1 MAKKINS
8 LLVANR
14 GEIAVRIFET
24 AKRLGIKTIAVYSDI
39 DAGAMHVEMADRAV
53 AIGGAAASESYLV
66 AERIIEAAKSAGAD
80 AIHPGYGFLS
90 ENASFARAV
99 RDAGLIF
106 VGPSAEAIEIMG
118 DKARAKRAMIAAG
131 VPVIP
136 GYQDDDQTDEALC
149 REAGKIGFPLI
160 VKAAAGGGGKGM
172 RLVDDAVKL
181 NDALAAA
188 RAEAQAAFGSSV
200 LLLEK
205 AISDARHV
213 EIQIFGDEAGN
224 YVHLGE
230 RDCSAQRRSQ
240 KIIEEAPSPG
250 VNEKL
255 RSAMG
260 AAAINAARAV
270 DYAGAGTVE
279 FLLGPED
286 EFYFLEM
293 NTRIQVEHPV
303 TECVTGFDLVEW
315 QLRVAEGV
323 NLPAAQSD
331 IELNCHA
338 IEARL
343 YAEDPAAGFLPASGD
358 ILLFETDESV
368 RVDSGVRTGDAV
380 SPYYDPMIAKITAY
394 GADREDA
401 RNKLVSA
408 LRKTVVLGLATNR
421 DFLLE
426 LLTSDA
432 FAAGRMTTRYVEAR
446 GVYEPSSI
454 SGDEFLLASTILFVL
469 ERDDA
474 FQRSTGIA
482 VDLLNWSS
490 GAPLASAFD
499 FEIENERRTVSLT
512 PLHDGGVMIDGH
524 EIEVAFCSDEE
535 ALLVIDGEAQS
546 VFFTRTESAL
556 YIASETR
563 IFTAMTS
570 LAKASAAE
578 AASGLVTAPMHG
590 VVSEI
595 CVAEGDKVAE
605 GDRLCILEAMKMRH
619 EIAAPKAGPVASIH
633 AETGAQIA
641 SGDIILEI
649 GDLEK
654 SA

>member
-24 AKRLGIKTIAVYSDI
+24 AKRLSIKTVAVYSDI

-53 AIGGAAASESYLV
+53 AIGGAAASQSYLV
-66 AERIIEAAKSAGAD
+66 AERIIEAARTAGAD

-90 ENASFARAV
+90 ENAAFAKAV
-99 RDAGLIF
+99 RDAGLVF

-136 GYQDDDQTDEALC
+136 GYQDEDQTDQAFC
-149 REAGKIGFPLI
+149 REAGKIGFPLM

-172 RLVDDAVKL
+172 RLVDDAAKL
-181 NDALAAA
+181 VDALAAA
-188 RAEAQAAFGSSV
+188 RAEAKAAFGSSV
-200 LLLEK
+200 LLVEK

-230 RDCSAQRRSQ
+230 RDCSVQRRSQ

-260 AAAINAARAV
+260 TAAIDVARAV

-279 FLLGPED
+279 FLLAPDG

-315 QLRVAEGV
+315 QLRVAEGA

-331 IELNCHA
+331 IEFNGHA

-358 ILLFETDESV
+358 ILLFEADEGV
-368 RVDSGVRTGDAV
+368 RVDSGVRTGDVV
-380 SPYYDPMIAKITAY
+380 SPCYDPMIAKIIAY
-394 GADREDA
+394 GANREDA
-401 RNKLVSA
+401 RNKLVNA
-408 LRKTVVLGLATNR
+408 LRKTATLGLATNR
-421 DFLLE
+421 DFLLD
-426 LLTSDA
+426 LLKSDA

-446 GVYEPSSI
+446 GAYEPSSV
-454 SGDEFLLASTILFVL
+454 SDDEFLLAAAILFVL

-474 FQRSTGIA
+474 FQRSTGVA
-482 VDLLNWSS
+482 VELLNWSS
-490 GAPLASAFD
+490 GAPLASVFD
-499 FEIENERRTVSLT
+499 FMIDRERRSVWLT
-512 PLHDGGVMIDGH
+512 PLHDGGAMIDGR

-535 ALLVIDGEAQS
+535 ALLVINGEARS

-556 YIASETR
+556 YIASEKRT
-563 IFTAMTS
+563 FTAITS
-570 LAKASAAE
+570 FSKVSPAG

-595 CVAEGDKVAE
+595 CVAQGDKLAE

-619 EIAAPKAGPVASIH
+619 EITAPKAGPVVAIH
-633 AETGAQIA
+633 THAGAQIA
-641 SGDIILEI
+641 GGDVILEI